1 MSLDLLL
8 FQFCIVLWFISKF
21 ILPLSPGE
29 ISGDTTDV
37 VVTPRLA

>member
-21 ILPLSPGE
+21 ILPLSRKILGW
-29 ISGDTTDV
+29 V
-37 VVTPRLA
+37 A